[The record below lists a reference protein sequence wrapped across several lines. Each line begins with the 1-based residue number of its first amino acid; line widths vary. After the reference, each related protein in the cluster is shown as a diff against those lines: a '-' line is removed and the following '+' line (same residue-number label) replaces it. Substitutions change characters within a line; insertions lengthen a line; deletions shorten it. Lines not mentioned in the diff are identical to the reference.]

1 MTSTISAAFN
11 GADNSCDSC
20 DIKQN
25 KSSSFWLG
33 SLLLRIIF
41 VSLLLSMGLVAL
53 ISYFWQLPAGFKQ
66 GELSLFL
73 SCVFIVQMVWHYF
86 ALFELQDEGVVRNQR
101 SVWMFFCPNRLL
113 ITSLTIFLAVIVFYW
128 NYLFVPEKPA
138 FIFALFLI
146 IFVPQ
151 LFVRIWDVLAKKDT
165 SFFAAC
171 VALTLVTLIMWE
183 EIRYGIGFRYMTAQV
198 EKVAQLKIM
207 PGKPQSW
214 DIPIPDSPR
223 WKRDGMTYYPQLF
236 DVLNDAGFQVDKETH
251 LVLTPQAK
259 KLFDMG
265 IFPFNHY
272 QGKAFSGLKI
282 MDRHKKIV
290 YQYQHPN
297 QFKDFQHISP
307 FILKALLVWENDKL
321 RHLVFAKNKGDA
333 ELNYLIEGP
342 RMIKSASEYVQY
354 KITGKGSYS
363 GGSTLMT
370 TLEKITNT
378 PGGRTHSIT
387 DKINQMIGAGIHLYG
402 GSTAISSAS
411 GSGSGSGDGSDNGWK
426 VKKALVDFLN
436 TVPMAGGPKSY
447 AGELMGFGAAYYAW
461 FGYTIDELN
470 EQLKGKDRQVRSQAY
485 KNICSLI
492 VSIRRPSELLL
503 APEAVARQ
511 ANVLLSRLK
520 KKQLI
525 NSALYVKARAMK
537 PEWQP
542 QKNHHLKLDYA
553 LHREASSARNQY
565 TQLIR
570 HAVAR
575 KSGKAESKKINLQ
588 TVDKMPVAIEMTT
601 DSQLEKD
608 IRGILD
614 DMYTG
619 VAQKSPF
626 VQGRQKGL
634 LHSLSLDELKQIQY
648 GVIVLEID
656 EERHWKILAN
666 TDTQSKVV
674 YNPAKQGRFQWGST
688 AKLRVLVNYLM
699 IIHDEALL
707 LQQELIQS
715 AFKDSGKPFKQLDL
729 LKEYRKSSV
738 TIKRLLASY
747 LKKYPQATMEQ
758 ILAWAMSR
766 RFSAN
771 PGSKFLT
778 GESWH
783 QFHNYQKSDDRK
795 NPNLWQMTTESINLS
810 FVRLMRDVVDYYIDQ
825 SGYDKIAILTDK
837 KNSVRKKIIDNA
849 VKQEEAVYLGGLN
862 FFIEGI
868 QASFSDSALADE
880 KTIKEH
886 LAEKTLDEKQGVTDR
901 EIIIRAREIVKT
913 MNLPVDKDS
922 ENKSHNSAYRK
933 DLEKYRRLTSW
944 FKRITY
950 YEKKWLLARVRQQ
963 YSGYSEPESEALAVE
978 QARIIEQTSNWLRTS
993 KFWIKN
999 TLYTHMERQAFT
1011 QGVTPAWQKL
1021 GYPFNVSP
1029 SYAVV
1034 LGSSGDTPM
1043 SLLELA
1049 GTLLNDGLHEKNISS
1064 VERIILAPGSEFE
1077 TPFKI
1082 EHQQELV
1089 IPQAVAIVVRKAM
1102 AGVLQKG
1109 TAIFASRHPLM
1120 QYVQSA
1126 GAKTG
1131 TGDNRYNQ
1139 KPINRSAAVLSVLDS
1154 GEGKAKYAICITM
1167 SVTEGDI
1174 ERYNFTSKVPV
1185 RILSRIADHLSPI
1198 ITKKSTTEL
1207 QTELA
1212 EKSARKSKQHHLASI
1227 SSSRNKSRLKI
1238 KNHRNGKPIAN
1249 LMDDSD
1255 QLFKN
1260 LF

>member
-1 MTSTISAAFN
+1 MTSSISAAFN

-20 DIKQN
+20 DIEQN

-33 SLLLRIIF
+33 NLLLRIIF
-41 VSLLLSMGLVAL
+41 LSLLLSMGVVAL

-73 SCVFIVQMVWHYF
+73 SCIFIVQMVWHYF
-86 ALFELQDEGVVRNQR
+86 ALFELQDEGVVRNQQ
-101 SVWMFFCPNRLL
+101 SVWMLFCPNRLL
-113 ITSLTIFLAVIVFYW
+113 ITSLTIFLSVIVFYW

-165 SFFAAC
+165 SIFAAC
-171 VALTLVTLIMWE
+171 IALALVTLIMWE

-321 RHLVFAKNKGDA
+321 RHLVFDKNKDDA

-354 KITGKGSYS
+354 KITGEGSYS

-402 GSTAISSAS
+402 GSTDISSAS
-411 GSGSGSGDGSDNGWK
+411 GSGSGYESDNGRR

-447 AGELMGFGAAYYAW
+447 AGELLGFGAAYYAW

-470 EQLKGKDRQVRSQAY
+470 EQLKSKDRQARSQAY

-492 VSIRRPSELLL
+492 VAIRRPSQLLL

-537 PEWQP
+537 PEWRP
-542 QKNHHLKLDYA
+542 QKNHRLKLDYA
-553 LHREASSARNQY
+553 LHREASSARNHY
-565 TQLIR
+565 THLIR
-570 HAVAR
+570 QAVAR

-588 TVDKMPVAIEMTT
+588 TVDNMPVAIEMTT

-634 LHSLSLDELKQIQY
+634 LQSLSLDELKQIQY

-656 EERHWKILAN
+656 AQRHWKILAN

-707 LQQELIQS
+707 LQQELLS
-715 AFKDSGKPFKQLDL
+715 STFKDSGSKQYKQSSL
-729 LKEYRKSSV
+729 LKEYSKSSV

-747 LKKYPQATMEQ
+747 LKKYPQSSMEQ

-771 PGSKFLT
+771 PDSKFLT

-810 FVRLMRDVVDYYIDQ
+810 FVRLMREVVDYYIDQ

-837 KNSVRKKIIDNA
+837 KNSVRKKIIDNS
-849 VKQEEAVYLGGLN
+849 VKQEEAVYLDGLN

-868 QASFSDSALADE
+868 QSSFSDFALADE

-886 LAEKTLDEKQGVTDR
+886 LAEETLDEKKEVTNR
-901 EIIIRAREIVKT
+901 EIIIRAREFVKT

-922 ENKSHNSAYRK
+922 ENKSYNSAYSK
-933 DLEKYRRLTSW
+933 ELEKYRRLTSW
-944 FKRITY
+944 FKRITD

-963 YSGYSEPESEALAVE
+963 HSRYSEPESDALTVE

-999 TLYTHMERQAFT
+999 TLYTHMERQAFSK
-1011 QGVTPAWQKL
+1011 GVTPAWQKL
-1021 GYPFNVSP
+1021 GYPFKVSP

-1043 SLLELA
+1043 SLIELA

-1064 VERIILAPGSEFE
+1064 IERIILAPGSEFE

-1082 EHQQELV
+1082 EYQQERI
-1089 IPQAVAIVVRKAM
+1089 IPRAIAIVVRKAM

-1109 TAIFASRHPLM
+1109 TAVFASRHPLM
-1120 QYVQSA
+1120 RYVQSA

-1198 ITKKSTTEL
+1198 VANKTAAEL
-1207 QTELA
+1207 KTELA
-1212 EKSARKSKQHHLASI
+1212 ARHDVKTEHHHLASV
-1227 SSSRNKSRLKI
+1227 SSSPGKSRLKI
-1238 KNHRNGKPIAN
+1238 KNHQNAKPIAK

>member
-402 GSTAISSAS
+402 GSTAISSA
-411 GSGSGSGDGSDNGWK
+411 SGSGSGDGSDNGWK